1 MKNRDRE
8 KERDRKTETY
18 VHTTGEKAE
27 RGQDGNEKSE
37 VTGSGHGLFLKVTR
51 G

>member
-27 RGQDGNEKSE
+27 RGQDGNERSE

-51 G
+51 D